1 MNLEIQYIR
10 QGDQQVFRRVFERH
24 YPELVEYAYRFL
36 FEKSA
41 AEDLVQEIFID
52 IWQSRQD
59 LKIRK
64 SLRAY
69 LFRVVRNRCLNELK
83 KLQLT
88 DSQYYLDLS
97 ITLLAD
103 EKIDLEEEEEGALQE
118 RARAILEELPE
129 RMRLIFKL
137 KAIEGLTYLEIAKEL
152 DISVNTVK
160 TQLKRAQEKILEERK
175 SIKVWLV
182 VFDK

>member
-1 MNLEIQYIR
+1 M
-10 QGDQQVFRRVFERH
+10 
-24 YPELVEYAYRFL
+24 
-36 FEKSA
+36 A
-41 AEDLVQEIFID
+41 AEREGEDRH
-52 IWQSRQD
+52 RQ
-59 LKIRK
+59 
-64 SLRAY
+64 
-69 LFRVVRNRCLNELK
+69 
-83 KLQLT
+83 
-88 DSQYYLDLS
+88 
-97 ITLLAD
+97 
-103 EKIDLEEEEEGALQE
+103 EEEEGALQE